1 MILQS
6 GIPVLRME
14 MELVEDKSIETVN
27 AYVGYDIPIAHSLFF
42 EFAGT

>member
-14 MELVEDKSIETVN
+14 LVEDKSFETVN